1 MSRNPSKWAKLFFD
15 AAFALSGLRAT
26 AAILVEGVSVMKC
39 PFCEASNAR
48 VIDTRE
54 VRDGIRRRRECQ
66 ECRQRFT
73 TYERIARVNLLVVK
87 RDKSRQSFDRD
98 KLLDSMQAACSK
110 RPVSADALEDA
121 AREIEAELYAMGRS
135 EVNSL
140 TIGELAM
147 ECLRQIDD
155 VAYVR
160 FASVYQRFADVNHMV
175 EEIDALRERKR
186 REEELKNQMLLPL
199 HGE

>member
-1 MSRNPSKWAKLFFD
+1 
-15 AAFALSGLRAT
+15 
-26 AAILVEGVSVMKC
+26 MKC
-39 PFCEASNAR
+39 PFCESSNAR

-54 VRDGIRRRRECQ
+54 VSDGIRRRRECQ

-87 RDKSRQSFDRD
+87 RDESRQSFDRD
-98 KLLDSMQAACSK
+98 KLLESMQAACSK

-135 EVNSL
+135 EVDSL
-140 TIGELAM
+140 IIGELAM
-147 ECLRQIDD
+147 ERLRQIDD

-160 FASVYQRFADVNHMV
+160 FASVYRRFADVDHMV

-186 REEELKNQMLLPL
+186 QQTAEMPL
-199 HGE
+199 NPGGKQT